1 MAVDDFGIE
10 AEHTDALGH
19 AATASAAGRTAIL
32 EAMGLAPDSP
42 PTYFA
47 DTPWVVKTG
56 HRLPCPVPGVLELED
71 GSERAVEGE
80 FPSDLPIGYHRFVPR
95 AAAQDEASPGSRFL
109 YVTPGR
115 CYLPDHLRLFGFAAQ
130 VYALHSEMSWG
141 IGDLGDLA
149 RLGRW
154 AKSLG
159 AGAVMIN
166 PLSAPTPVEPIEP
179 SPYYPSSRVF
189 RNPLY
194 LRIEDVPGAA
204 EALGP
209 RLESMAEAG
218 RALTRQPRLLR
229 EPVWRLKM
237 QALESIWQAT
247 LARGAEARVT
257 LDHFRTSLG
266 PQAAALDRFA
276 AFATLAERHGR
287 DWRTWPAEFRRP
299 QGAAVAALIRDDPR
313 VVFHAWLQA
322 LLDEQLARASEASP
336 LIGDLPIGLDLAG
349 ADAWAYQDYLASGI
363 SVGCP
368 PDEFNADGQ
377 DWGLAPFI
385 PHLSR
390 RVGHQPLVETLRLS
404 LRHVAGL
411 RIDHVMGFFRLFWIP
426 RAYGPKAGAYVRYPA
441 EEMLAVAD
449 IESHRA
455 RAFIVGE
462 DLGNVAEGVRETLAE
477 HAMLSYRLALFESGP
492 PEGFP
497 ELALASV
504 TTHDLAT
511 LKGIWTREVL
521 AHARR
526 AGVRVNEESFE
537 AQRRRLVALA
547 GLENREDASV
557 ETFIEA
563 IHAALARAPSRVVLA
578 TMEDAL
584 AIAEQPNM
592 PGTVETWP
600 NWSLPLPLSLAEIE
614 AAPFPRRLAELLR
627 RS

>member
-1 MAVDDFGIE
+1 MTVAVDAFGIE
-10 AEHTDALGH
+10 SEPTDAPGQ
-19 AATASAAGRTAIL
+19 ADPANEPGRLAIL
-32 EAMGLAPDSP
+32 EAMGLEPDEP
-42 PTYFA
+42 PA
-47 DTPWVVKTG
+47 DLAAVPWVVKVG
-56 HRLPCPVPGVLELED
+56 HRLECPTPGVLEMED
-71 GSERAVEGE
+71 GSERAVADH
-80 FPSDLPIGYHRFVPR
+80 FPADLPIGYHRFV
-95 AAAQDEASPGSRFL
+95 AKGEAPRFL

-115 CYLPDHLRLFGFAAQ
+115 CHLPDDLRFFGFAAQ
-130 VYALHSEMSWG
+130 VYALRSEASWG

-154 AKSLG
+154 ARGLG
-159 AGAVMIN
+159 ASAVMIN

-179 SPYYPSSRVF
+179 SPYYPSSRLF

-194 LRIEDVPGAA
+194 LRIEDVPGAR
-204 EALGP
+204 EILGA
-209 RLESMAEAG
+209 RLGTMAEAG
-218 RALTRQPRLLR
+218 RAAGRGPRIQR
-229 EPVWRLKM
+229 DPIWRLKM
-237 QALESIWQAT
+237 QALEEIWQHT
-247 LARGAEARVT
+247 VSSPQGARPF
-257 LDHFRTSLG
+257 LDRYRTSLG
-266 PQAAALDRFA
+266 RLAPALDRFA

-287 DWRTWPAEFRRP
+287 DWRTWPDAFRRP
-299 QGAAVAALIRDDPR
+299 HEAAVATLIASDQR
-313 VVFHAWLQA
+313 VLFHAWLQA
-322 LLDEQLARASEASP
+322 LLDQQVAQAAEALP

-349 ADAWAYQDYLASGI
+349 ADAWAYQEFLASGI

-385 PHLSR
+385 PHLLR

-426 RAYGPKAGAYVRYPA
+426 RAFGAKAGAYVRYPA

-477 HAMLSYRLALFESGP
+477 HRMLSYRLALFESGP
-492 PEGFP
+492 PETFP

-521 AHARR
+521 AHAKT
-526 AGVRVNEESFE
+526 AGVRVSEEAFE
-537 AQRRRLVALA
+537 AQRRRLAALA
-547 GLENREDASV
+547 GLENRDEAPV
-557 ETFIEA
+557 ETFIEN
-563 IHAALARAPSRVVLA
+563 IHAALARAPSRVILA
-578 TMEDAL
+578 TMEDVL
-584 AIAEQPNM
+584 AVAEQPNM
-592 PGTVETWP
+592 PGTVDSWP
-600 NWSLPLPLSLAEIE
+600 NWSLHLPASLAEIE
-614 AAPFPRRLAELLR
+614 QASFPRKIAALLKR
-627 RS
+627 G